1 MGNGQLVN
9 QVRAYQTA
17 KLQAANK
24 HVPFYNVEWLAFDYK
39 KLLEEVGE
47 LGELLIFFIYSA
59 SSDTYKAR
67 ICEEIADVAI
77 VLTCI
82 ASHYGIKISMD
93 EKLAVLRLRMEEM
106 GSCKEER

>member
-47 LGELLIFFIYSA
+47 LGELLIF
-59 SSDTYKAR
+59 SDNSNTYKER

-82 ASHYGIKISMD
+82 ASHYGIKISDVMD

>member
-47 LGELLIFFIYSA
+47 LGEILILSFL
-59 SSDTYKAR
+59 DKVR
-67 ICEEIADVAI
+67 VGKEIADVAI